1 MGNTTDML
9 KKSGAFPVLI
19 VGAAF
24 IAVDLGVL
32 LPFVLKEFQAKSKA
46 VGLDTFDVAML
57 FIAITSCVG
66 KTVASFMNKSYTRLA
81 DQMEETRK
89 VENATAL
96 RLADERMQAQRD
108 FGAKP

>member
-1 MGNTTDML
+1 M
-9 KKSGAFPVLI
+9 PVII

-81 DQMEETRK
+81 DQMDEDRKAETVLTLK
-89 VENATAL
+89 KSN
-96 RLADERMQAQRD
+96 EREQAQRD
-108 FGAKP
+108 FGAIPPTAK

>member
-1 MGNTTDML
+1 MGNATDML

-81 DQMEETRK
+81 DQMDEDRK
-89 VENATAL
+89 AETAL
-96 RLADERMQAQRD
+96 VLKTAGEREQAQRD